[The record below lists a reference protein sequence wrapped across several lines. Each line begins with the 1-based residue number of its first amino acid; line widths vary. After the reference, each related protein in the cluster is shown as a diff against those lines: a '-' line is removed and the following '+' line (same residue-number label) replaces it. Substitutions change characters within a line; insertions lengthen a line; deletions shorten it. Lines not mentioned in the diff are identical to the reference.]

1 MLQLAK
7 VAKSLRTNLLSIW
20 KDFKIVIKNLK
31 EVPVSEIN
39 HYQVLVLKNL
49 VTDKYAAEKTQ
60 LETQME
66 ADLLKFS
73 ELNKQV

>member
-1 MLQLAK
+1 

-31 EVPVSEIN
+31 EVPISEIN

-49 VTDKYAAEKTQ
+49 ATDKYAAEKTQ
-60 LETQME
+60 QETQIE

-73 ELNKQV
+73 DLNKQV